1 MRLDHSEPQEPPH
14 QRFGAGGVLLN
25 PISAEVGH
33 PFTCAEACKYVKRKG
48 VRGVISLTNIGLSI
62 LMQSITWR
70 MPTFAAN
77 FWGFTLFSTGVLDL
91 GP

>member
-48 VRGVISLTNIGLSI
+48 VRGAISLKKYWVIDINAIDYLENANICGQL
-62 LMQSITWR
+62 L
-70 MPTFAAN
+70 
-77 FWGFTLFSTGVLDL
+77 GVHPFFDWCS
-91 GP
+91 